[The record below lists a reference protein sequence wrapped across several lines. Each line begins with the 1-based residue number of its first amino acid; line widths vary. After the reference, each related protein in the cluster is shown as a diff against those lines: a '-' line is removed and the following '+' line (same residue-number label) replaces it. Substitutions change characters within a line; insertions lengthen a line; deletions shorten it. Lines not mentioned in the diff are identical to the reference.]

1 MRDHRA
7 VCAAEFGGE
16 SVWGHLN
23 GADLGTYAPDEVSCS
38 CSLGVHA
45 IGGCTPAE
53 VIRQVAWHTGWQGD
67 PERLAVL
74 ATVHGDVR
82 PALAALL
89 ASPRR

>member
-1 MRDHRA
+1 
-7 VCAAEFGGE
+7 VTAAEPGAE
-16 SVWGHLN
+16 VVQGHLN
-23 GADLGTYAPDEVSCS
+23 GADLGTWSPNEVSCS
-38 CSLGVHA
+38 CSLGLHA
-45 IGGCTPAE
+45 ISGRFPAE

-67 PERLAVL
+67 TERFVVL